1 MIAPDHAAVALIF
14 SHRANKKIIRNR
26 NLRSSKTSVQIGQM
40 LASENVAAFDANNFA
55 LTNWFDGEQTLAL
68 DRTRPYSRLFDRYDS
83 FDINKLP
90 PPLDTWFNQINTIAI
105 EILKHCDLPV
115 GFFPRN
121 PP

>member
-1 MIAPDHAAVALIF
+1 M
-14 SHRANKKIIRNR
+14 ANKPW
-26 NLRSSKTSVQIGQM
+26 LWIG
-40 LASENVAAFDANNFA
+40 LG
-55 LTNWFDGEQTLAL
+55 LTAV
-68 DRTRPYSRLFDRYDS
+68 LFDRYDS